1 MGICHS
7 RRRSLRT
14 HLARNTHTTTTGTR
28 EAHHARTRQH
38 HRSQHEMTK
47 KNNNDMMK
55 LTEVVSSLRGA
66 TLAWQVLCSL
76 VAFSALAQRDALT
89 GEAQITGL
97 SVYLA
102 LFVGAAG
109 GRPPLVTCHSL
120 QCQGGLPG
128 RSDTLT
134 WTVGHTYL
142 DGRTHLSGRS
152 DTLTWTVGHTRGLC
166 ILYTHGYKHWLP

>member
-1 MGICHS
+1 
-7 RRRSLRT
+7 
-14 HLARNTHTTTTGTR
+14 
-28 EAHHARTRQH
+28 
-38 HRSQHEMTK
+38 MTK

-109 GRPPLVTCHSL
+109 GRPPLVTSAADV
-120 QCQGGLPG
+120 
-128 RSDTLT
+128 RSPRLKKKKKA
-134 WTVGHTYL
+134 L
-142 DGRTHLSGRS
+142 
-152 DTLTWTVGHTRGLC
+152 
-166 ILYTHGYKHWLP
+166 YKHWSIVYTCCLRTIRSAFGGVG